1 MTREFHDLSEALLN
15 HESGGTTLWGN
26 LGYWATAHTYP
37 EACAALADEL
47 GSRLQLGPDTRLIE
61 VGFGCGDALL
71 HWMRTYGVQT
81 LAGLNLSQ
89 SQTCHAQARLTAEG
103 HAEIASRLHVGS
115 VIELQDF
122 AGSLPWSATAIAALD
137 CAYHFPSRERFLDDA
152 AALLPVGG
160 RVGVT
165 DLLLARP
172 PRGIEHV
179 VLRVICRLARIPRD
193 HLVTEPELRQQWQ
206 RAGFEVTYLHDLSAG
221 VMRPFGN
228 WLDGYRCQFSRD
240 GRGPQWRKYRATAAV
255 LHWADARDLLRYA
268 VCVGRRAPPE
278 PTTAAAS
285 PHAG

>member
-15 HESGGTTLWGN
+15 HESDGNTLWGN

-47 GSRLQLGPDTRLIE
+47 GRRLQLGSDTRLIE

-81 LAGLNLSQ
+81 LAGLNLSR
-89 SQTCHAQARLTAEG
+89 SQTDYARLRLTAEG
-103 HAEIASRLHVGS
+103 HAKIADRLQAGS
-115 VIELQDF
+115 VTELLDF
-122 AGSLPWSATAIAALD
+122 AATLPWSATTIAALD
-137 CAYHFPSRERFLDDA
+137 CAYHFPSRVRFLDDA

-160 RVGVT
+160 CIGFT

-179 VLRVICRLARIPRD
+179 VLRVICRLAQIPRD
-193 HLVTEPELRQQWQ
+193 HLVTVHELRQQWQ
-206 RAGFEVTYLHDLSAG
+206 RAGFEMTYLHDLTAG

-228 WLDGYRCQFSRD
+228 WLDGYRRQFGRD
-240 GRGPQWRKYRATAAV
+240 GRGPKWRKYRATAAV
-255 LHWADARDLLRYA
+255 LRWADARGLLCYA
-268 VCVGRRAPPE
+268 VCVGRRAAPE
-278 PTTAAAS
+278 SSTAAAS
-285 PHAG
+285 PHAK